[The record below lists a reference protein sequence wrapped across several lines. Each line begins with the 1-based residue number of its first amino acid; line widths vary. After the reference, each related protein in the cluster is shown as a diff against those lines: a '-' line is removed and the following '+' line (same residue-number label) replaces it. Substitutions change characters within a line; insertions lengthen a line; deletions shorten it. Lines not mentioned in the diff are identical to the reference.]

1 MTNTS
6 NERSK
11 EFKKSIKMKVYAY
24 KNCGSC
30 KKATKWLKE
39 QGVEFEELA
48 IRETPPSVAEL
59 KQMLAAKGALKPLFN
74 TSGMDYRGLGM
85 KDKLPTLSED
95 EALEMLAGNGN
106 LIKRPFVLGDGV
118 AFVGFKEAE
127 WAEAFS

>member
-1 MTNTS
+1 
-6 NERSK
+6 
-11 EFKKSIKMKVYAY
+11 MKVYAY

-48 IRETPPSVAEL
+48 IRETPPSLAEL

-74 TSGMDYRGLGM
+74 TSGMDYRSLGM

-106 LIKRPFVLGDGV
+106 LIKRPFVLGDSV
-118 AFVGFKEAE
+118 ALVGFKEAE
-127 WAEAFS
+127 WAETFS